1 MRGKLAI
8 LRQCFRDMPHDFAGL
23 RVIQMEVEEVN
34 QSPNVTTPLPSS
46 TKELSSKSTTCVQL
60 QGTAGVA
67 ESNMTDNRRESNWGS
82 DWVDDGS

>member
-8 LRQCFRDMPHDFAGL
+8 LRQCFRDMPYDFAGL

-34 QSPNVTTPLPSS
+34 QLQSVTMPQPSR
-46 TKELSSKSTTCVQL
+46 TKEQCFRNTTCAQSL
-60 QGTAGVA
+60 GTAEVA

-82 DWVDDGS
+82 DWVDDGV